1 MPPHQNSNDTRLSYM
16 NAIVLIVAVI
26 SILAAA
32 EIANG
37 ARLHQLNFLQTQD
50 RHLFMEVIAGAD
62 HTKPKDSTAIH
73 AILQRLRI
81 QSAQC
86 ARQVNFLENAAT
98 YAISKISVRNICR
111 RNMAIVNSAVASF
124 EKYSSNQI
132 SFDSFVAEIGEANAL
147 FTQNAALLE
156 RAVADSIVVIL
167 LIAATLVTSIAF
179 ATIAIGWRI
188 SDVISLR
195 YKRATDA
202 GLELSQRNEVLEHMS
217 HLKSEFLANMSH
229 EIRTP
234 LNGMLGVAQIMRQE
248 ETDPARI
255 KNIEIMLSSGHS
267 LLDIVDDVLD
277 IAKIE
282 AGRMELDLQAFS
294 LEALINQVRN
304 TFQAAADQKSLTLD
318 FDIHRSARGLFE
330 GDPVR
335 LRQVLTNLVGNAV
348 KFTDRG
354 RVRMRVRR
362 RRDGMLR
369 FSVLDT
375 GPGIPLEK
383 LPLVF
388 SRFQQADT
396 SSTRTHGGTGLGLSI
411 STEFVKL
418 MNGVFGARS
427 KVGVGSLFWF
437 AVPLKP
443 IAERVNSDFP
453 STRESVGLPVENNTP
468 VRVLICEDNPVN
480 RMITELAIR
489 TAGFQPTLS
498 ENGAEAIERL
508 DCGDFDIVLMD
519 IHMPVMAG
527 DVAIREIR
535 KSGKPY
541 ANIPIIVLTANVM
554 KGAEEYYKQIGA
566 DEFVSKPIKFE
577 VLTAKVKQLTRR
589 RSAERAGTAAHL
601 SVIRKTA

>member
-1 MPPHQNSNDTRLSYM
+1 MTPHRNSNDTRLSYM
-16 NAIVLIVAVI
+16 NAIVLIVAMI

-37 ARLHQLNFLQTQD
+37 ARLHQINFLQTQD
-50 RHLFMEVIAGAD
+50 RHLFMEVLAGTGPTESAESA
-62 HTKPKDSTAIH
+62 PIYAV
-73 AILQRLRI
+73 LQRLRNH
-81 QSAQC
+81 SAQC
-86 ARQVNFLENAAT
+86 AQQVNLLENAAT
-98 YAISKISVRNICR
+98 YAISGISVREICS
-111 RNMAIVNSAVASF
+111 RNMAIVSDAIGSF
-124 EKYSSNQI
+124 DSYASNQI
-132 SFDSFVAEIGEANAL
+132 SFDAFVAEVGEANEK

-156 RAVADSIVVIL
+156 GAVADSIAVIL
-167 LIAATLVTSIAF
+167 LIAATLVTTIAF
-179 ATIAIGWRI
+179 LTIAIGWRI

-195 YKRATDA
+195 YRRATDA
-202 GLELSQRNEVLEHMS
+202 GIELSHRNEALEQMS
-217 HLKSEFLANMSH
+217 RLKSEFLANMSH

-282 AGRMELDLQAFS
+282 SGRMELDLQAFS

-304 TFQAAADQKSLTLD
+304 TFQATADQKSLTLD
-318 FDIHRSARGLFE
+318 FEIHRSARGLFE
-330 GDPVR
+330 GDPIR
-335 LRQVLTNLVGNAV
+335 LRQILTNLVGNAV
-348 KFTDRG
+348 KFTDAGYVRL
-354 RVRMRVRR
+354 RVRK

-369 FSVLDT
+369 FSVADT
-375 GPGIPLEK
+375 GPGIPQEK
-383 LPLVF
+383 LPLIF

-396 SSTRTHGGTGLGLSI
+396 SSTRTYGGAGLGLSI

-418 MNGVFGARS
+418 MNGVIDAKS

-437 AVPLKP
+437 AVPLTP
-443 IAERVNSDFP
+443 IAKRANRALP
-453 STRESVGLPVENNTP
+453 AAQHAAGLPVEDNTP

-535 KSGKPY
+535 NSGKAY

-554 KGAEEYYKQIGA
+554 KGAEEFYKQIGA
-566 DEFVSKPIKFE
+566 DEYVSKPIEFE
-577 VLTAKVKQLTRR
+577 ILTAKVKQLTGR
-589 RSAERAGTAAHL
+589 RSARSAGKAAPL
-601 SVIRKTA
+601 SALRKSA